1 MLQKNIFLESE
12 ADAWFERN
20 HAAIA
25 GRDYSSNDSLTSSI
39 VGLIQGPSLNS
50 GETIKILEVGCGEG
64 RRLEWLAKN
73 TGVEVYGIE
82 PSQKAVDLAISRGV
96 KAKRSTADQILFD
109 DAMFDIV
116 IFGFCLY
123 LCDRKDLFRIAK
135 EADRILKDKSWLLIQ
150 DFYSKTPIERDY
162 HHLLGLKSY
171 KMDYKTLFDWHP
183 SYTSYSYQV
192 HHHGSVKFTDDP
204 SEWVATSILRKF
216 A

>member
-20 HAAIA
+20 HAAVSSK
-25 GRDYSSNDSLTSSI
+25 DYSSNDSLTSAI
-39 VGLIQGPSLNS
+39 VGLIGDASLDVS
-50 GETIKILEVGCGEG
+50 RAIKVLEVGCGEG

-73 TGVEVYGIE
+73 TGIEVYGIE

-96 KAKRSTADQILFD
+96 QVKRSTADEILFE
-109 DAMFDIV
+109 DATFDIV

-135 EADRILKDKSWLLIQ
+135 EADRVLKDNAWLVMQ
-150 DFYSKTPIERDY
+150 DFYSKAPIETDY

-183 SYTSYSYQV
+183 SYSCYSHQV
-192 HHHGSVKFTDDP
+192 HHHGSTKFTDDP
-204 SEWVATSILRKF
+204 SEWVATSVLRKSV
-216 A
+216 